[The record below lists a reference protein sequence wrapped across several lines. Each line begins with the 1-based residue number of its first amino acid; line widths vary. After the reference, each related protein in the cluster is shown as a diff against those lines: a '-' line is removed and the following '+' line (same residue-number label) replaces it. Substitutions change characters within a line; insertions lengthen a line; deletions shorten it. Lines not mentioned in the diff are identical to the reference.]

1 MNKKEN
7 VKNTKSLIVTPTSLK
22 LLSSYLSVEFYYGV

>member
-7 VKNTKSLIVTPTSLK
+7 VKKILLISLK